1 MTYTAEPVRGSGG
14 MACNVTATAKS
25 GKYEIETEYITDPS
39 RNTVLMH
46 VAFAPHEPGLHLFV
60 RLDATVNGNGGGGSG
75 NGGADSATG
84 DASTRHPLL
93 ISSDTNTAT
102 NAADR
107 GHAPTRLQAL
117 GGPRTA

>member
-25 GKYEIETEYITDPS
+25 GNYEIETEYITDPS

-75 NGGADSATG
+75 NGGARLADHERSDG
-84 DASTRHPLL
+84 HPL
-93 ISSDTNTAT
+93 IDPCYTYQ
-102 NAADR
+102 
-107 GHAPTRLQAL
+107 PTHDAQ
-117 GGPRTA
+117 PSY